1 MGEGPSYKVPLKRR
15 REGKTNYY
23 RRYIYVLSGKPRLV
37 VRYSNKY
44 VLVQIA
50 KATILG
56 DIIIA
61 AAHSRELYKL
71 FDWRAGG
78 KNTPASYLTGLL
90 AAIRAK
96 YMGIEECALDI
107 GLKRPV
113 KGSKIF
119 AVAKAF
125 ADVGIRIN
133 IDEEIIPG
141 EERISGEVI
150 AKYAEKL
157 YNEDIEKYK
166 RLFSDYLKRGLDPRD
181 LPKHFRETLDKII
194 KYGEKLGVEVEA
206 SE

>member
-23 RRYIYVLSGKPRLV
+23 KRYIYVLSGKPRLV

-56 DIIIA
+56 DVIIA

-71 FDWRAGG
+71 FGWRAGG

-96 YMGIEECALDI
+96 YMGVEECILDI

-113 KGSKIF
+113 KGSKVF

-125 ADVGIRIN
+125 ADVGIKIN
-133 IDEEIIPG
+133 VDEEIIPG
-141 EERISGEVI
+141 KERINGEII

-166 RLFSDYLKRGLDPRD
+166 RLFSDYLKRGLDPRE
-181 LPKHFRETLDKII
+181 LPKHFKETLDKII
-194 KYGEKLGVEVEA
+194 KYGEKLGIEVKVGE
-206 SE
+206 